1 MTKLSRLIVLVEGQT
16 EENFVN
22 NVLAPY
28 LYARG
33 YASVSASLLGNARQR
48 GRRGGIRSWESTR
61 KDILNHLKQD
71 REIFVTTLVD
81 YYGLRQNWPGRA
93 KAPRLAFPDRAASIE
108 QNILNDISRE
118 LGGSFDPRR
127 FVPYIVM
134 HEFEGLLFSDA
145 ERLARS
151 MARPDLSSEF
161 QAIRDDFTTPEQIN
175 DSPRCA
181 PSKRILTRNKGYQK
195 PLHGVLAAQAIGF
208 DTIRNECPLFS
219 NWIAELE
226 QRAV

>member
-1 MTKLSRLIVLVEGQT
+1 MTKLSRLMVLVEGQT

-28 LYARG
+28 LSNRG
-33 YASVSASLLGNARQR
+33 YASVNARLLGNARQR

-93 KAPRLAFPDRAASIE
+93 DAPELVFERAASI
-108 QNILNDISRE
+108 QQKISADITGE
-118 LGGSFDPRR
+118 LGDSFDPRR

-145 ERLARS
+145 EELAQS
-151 MARPDLSSEF
+151 MVRPDLSSEI
-161 QAIRDDFTTPEQIN
+161 QRIRDDFATPEEIN
-175 DSPRCA
+175 DSNLTA
-181 PSKRILTRNKGYQK
+181 PSKRLLSLNSSYQK
-195 PLHGVLAAQAIGF
+195 ALHGVLAAQAIGL
-208 DTIRNECPLFS
+208 DTMRNECPLFS